1 MEKSKGTKVI
11 SKEGELE
18 LPSTKNFL
26 KEMWPDKEW
35 QKCIALWNH

>member
-18 LPSTKNFL
+18 LLSTKNFL
-26 KEMWPDKEW
+26 KEMRPDKE
-35 QKCIALWNH
+35 